1 MKRTLLCI
9 HVMPHEFEMFER
21 WIGDLRRSLALLSA
35 TDRLVLR
42 ASLNLNPK
50 LTDWQSSSLSPDY
63 FVNRFIELTNG
74 IVNINEIRSDDSLMG
89 TTQQRRESIAFD
101 YDQFIFADADL
112 AFPPHFIKSE
122 LDASYPLAGKFIM
135 YPSMVRLWDDTWDSI
150 VHREFLSKPLNYH
163 LTHDPDLT
171 RIQTHQMI
179 RAKNVEGLKFSGGWF
194 TLYSREFFDFFG
206 IPEALGGYGA
216 EDTYLGFASVIARN
230 EGHRIDA
237 YILEGVY
244 VSEDYIHRDNTL
256 NGRIKLFDIR
266 PELRAQA
273 EACLPDE
280 LNKFAARA
288 LGKNLA
294 FSFGRYVP

>member
-1 MKRTLLCI
+1 
-9 HVMPHEFEMFER
+9 MFER
-21 WIGDLRRSLALLSA
+21 WIADLRRSLALLA
-35 TDRLVLR
+35 VTDRVVLR

-50 LTDWQSSSLSPDY
+50 LTDWKSSFLSPDF
-63 FVNRFIELTNG
+63 FVNRFMELTHG
-74 IVNINEIRSDDSLMG
+74 IVNINEIRSDESLMG
-89 TTQQRRESIAFD
+89 TTQQRRESIALD

-112 AFPPHFIKSE
+112 AFPPHFLKAE
-122 LDASYPLAGKFIM
+122 LDASYPLTGKFIM
-135 YPSMVRLWDDTWDSI
+135 YPSMVRLWDETWDSI
-150 VHREFLSKPLNYH
+150 VHPDFLTKPINYH
-163 LTHDPDLT
+163 LTHDPENT
-171 RIQTHQMI
+171 RGQPPQKIH
-179 RAKNVEGLKFSGGWF
+179 AKKIEGLKFSGGWF
-194 TLYSREFFDFFG
+194 TLYSREFFEFFG

-230 EGHRIDA
+230 EGHTIDA

-256 NGRIKLFDIR
+256 NGAITLFDIR
-266 PELRAQA
+266 PELRARA

-288 LGKNLA
+288 LGKNLS